1 MYNMDILDIIIGILI
16 LLIVGVVI
24 WMFYEIIKSIYY
36 LTLRYETFPSVAKVC
51 KKEHENEYTTTTMMT
66 VGNVMVP
73 QFRHHDEEYNVYLMY
88 EEQQHCIND
97 EDLYNSVNI
106 DDVVNIFVHKGYN
119 KKDEVKD
126 VYLSTEE

>member
-24 WMFYEIIKSIYY
+24 WMFYEIIKSIYH

-106 DDVVNIFVHKGYN
+106 DDVVNILVHKGYN